1 MDNEK
6 REEIMEKLKRIRA
19 ARMKA
24 IKEIPEG
31 LTDQAWERRYEEICM
46 TYDDAELIRELNQ
59 KQ

>member
-31 LTDQAWERRYEEICM
+31 LTDQAWEQRYEEICKE
-46 TYDDAELIRELNQ
+46 YNDAELIRELNQ
-59 KQ
+59 K

>member
-19 ARMKA
+19 AKMKA

-31 LTDQAWERRYEEICM
+31 LTDQAWEQRYEEICKE
-46 TYDDAELIRELNQ
+46 YNDAELIRELNQ
-59 KQ
+59 K

>member
-1 MDNEK
+1 MDSEK

-24 IKEIPEG
+24 IKEIPEW

-46 TYDDAELIRELNQ
+46 TYDDTELIRELNQ